1 MPELTTE
8 FAIAETYLKQMLE
21 ADDSGNYDLYIKHFE
36 SKDLIGFTKERFDR
50 DVKQMHERNG
60 LNVGYEYFGSLKA
73 PREDSTS
80 ANGHYEG
87 FRFIWKGI
95 YEKREA
101 LIVIGIHKKDA
112 IWYLNNASV
121 H

>member
-1 MPELTTE
+1 MQSKTELG
-8 FAIAETYLKQMLE
+8 IAESFLQKMLE

-36 SKDLIGFTKERFDR
+36 PRDLIGFTKERFKNDI
-50 DVKQMHERNG
+50 KQMHERNG
-60 LNVGYEYFGSLKA
+60 MNVGYEYFGSLKA
-73 PREDSTS
+73 PREDSTN
-80 ANGHYEG
+80 ADGHHEG

-101 LIVIGIHKKDA
+101 LIVIGIHKKDGT
-112 IWYLNNASV
+112 WYLNNASV